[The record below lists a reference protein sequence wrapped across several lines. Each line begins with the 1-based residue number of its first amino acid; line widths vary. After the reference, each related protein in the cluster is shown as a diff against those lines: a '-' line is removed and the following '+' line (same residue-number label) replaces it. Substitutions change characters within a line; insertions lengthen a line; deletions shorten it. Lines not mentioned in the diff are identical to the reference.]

1 MALFQMG
8 RLVGTPG
15 AIAFCDE
22 HSINIID
29 LVRRHLRGDW
39 GDLDAWDKSAN
50 DKAINEGNRIMSM
63 YQFPS
68 GKLWIIT
75 EADRSSTC
83 VLLPSEY

>member
-1 MALFQMG
+1 MG

-15 AIAFCDE
+15 VIAFCDE
-22 HSINIID
+22 HSINVIS

-50 DKAINEGNRIMSM
+50 DKAINSGARIISM
-63 YQFPS
+63 YQFPQ
-68 GKLWIIT
+68 GKIWIIT